1 LEYFTARLSRWRDFA
16 QDAKT
21 GKSTAFPFAAETSA
35 KENKAE
41 KEKIFSLRTLRLAV
55 KTTIQFRHDVEFGN
69 PCT

>member
-41 KEKIFSLRTLRLAV
+41 KEKNLFFAYSAPCGEDNYS
-55 KTTIQFRHDVEFGN
+55 IQ
-69 PCT
+69 T